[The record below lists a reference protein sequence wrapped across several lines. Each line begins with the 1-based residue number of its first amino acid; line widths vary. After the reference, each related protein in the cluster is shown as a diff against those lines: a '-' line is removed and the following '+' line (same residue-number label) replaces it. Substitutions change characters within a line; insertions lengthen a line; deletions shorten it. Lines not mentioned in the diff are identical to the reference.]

1 MRESRGNCVDSVP
14 PRFCIFSFL
23 RIPLDSMLLRFCV
36 FDKGAPHGTFFF
48 DFCSAKMAE
57 SIPIDSA

>member
-36 FDKGAPHGTFFF
+36 FDKGAPDGIF
-48 DFCSAKMAE
+48 
-57 SIPIDSA
+57 